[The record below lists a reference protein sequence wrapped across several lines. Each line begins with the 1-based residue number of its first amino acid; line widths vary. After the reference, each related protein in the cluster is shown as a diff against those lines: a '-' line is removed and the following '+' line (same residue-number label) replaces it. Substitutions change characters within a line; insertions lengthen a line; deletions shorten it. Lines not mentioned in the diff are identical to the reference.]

1 MMRMD
6 EELVETTD
14 LDWFGVLSNGVVAHF
29 ATAGKAYLPAVI
41 RESVE
46 NYELAFE
53 YFSSLEYSSEWSI
66 VEDNLPNFANDRS
79 RVRYISPF
87 VEMAR
92 RGLYSY
98 DASEDGDYKLIAV
111 PAVEFKFVSEDLMGV
126 LPCFKLDPVD
136 IIFPDNLV

>member
-1 MMRMD
+1 MMKIG

-29 ATAGKAYLPAVI
+29 ATAGRAHLPTAI
-41 RESVE
+41 QESVE

-53 YFSSLEYSSEWSI
+53 YFNSLGCFSEWSI
-66 VEDNLPNFANDRS
+66 VEENLPHFSNDRS

-98 DASEDGDYKLIAV
+98 DAGEDGGYKLIAV
-111 PAVEFKFVSEDLMGV
+111 PVVELKFVSEDLMGV
-126 LPCFKLDPVD
+126 IPCFNLEPVN
-136 IIFPDNLV
+136 IIFPDDLV